1 MYKTTPILG
10 THAVFNQDLK
20 FLPLTALDGYLLID
34 IREKPTFDDGFS
46 VGKLKLLISSLS
58 TSNSNNNR
66 KELTE
71 SLTSEKGEKLILTY
85 VAEVAEI
92 SNESG

>member
-58 TSNSNNNR
+58 TSNSNS
-66 KELTE
+66 KEVTG
-71 SLTSEKGEKLILTY
+71 SLTSEKGEKLIFTY

>member
-1 MYKTTPILG
+1 MLYKTTPILG

-58 TSNSNNNR
+58 TSNSNS
-66 KELTE
+66 KEVTQ

-85 VAEVAEI
+85 MAEVAEI

>member
-58 TSNSNNNR
+58 TSNSNS
-66 KELTE
+66 KEVTG